1 MTRARAHRTRTV
13 AGGRAPGASSSL
25 RLCCC
30 GDFASTPGRDF
41 EPKNGIGSSF
51 VPPSVRPSCTL
62 KAATA
67 PRAASAFSSAS
78 VRHRAGVERA
88 MRKAGWLADRQ
99 GGLLLP
105 SLLPYAR
112 RDIQADRYMRVTKQI
127 CEILEPS
134 NYSVI
139 INLPIHRDCLC
150 ARPTPSLRQFRPIS
164 PRVANLR
171 CSL

>member
-1 MTRARAHRTRTV
+1 MTHTRARTV
-13 AGGRAPGASSSL
+13 RSRSLAVAPLERA
-25 RLCCC
+25 
-30 GDFASTPGRDF
+30 
-41 EPKNGIGSSF
+41 
-51 VPPSVRPSCTL
+51 PPSVSAAAVTSLRPPGGISSQ
-62 KAATA
+62 KMESVVRSSVRASVVFIEGRH
-67 PRAASAFSSAS
+67 RAASRLCLFVRVRPSSCQSGAS
-78 VRHRAGVERA
+78 YE
-88 MRKAGWLADRQ
+88 KSWLADRQ

-105 SLLPYAR
+105 SLLPDAR

-164 PRVANLR
+164 PGEVSLR
-171 CSL
+171 CSF